1 MECSSLGPVAG
12 DNQLII
18 MRGGVTNS
26 SWPANYGARG
36 TTNERTIH
44 SAEPAHHFTALAAR
58 PGAPGPRRRCQVLG
72 GARDAALLLAGEL
85 RGRGR
90 ERQPPDR
97 DGAMRR
103 RRNTWA
109 VVLAAGDGTRLAS
122 LTADEQGNS
131 VPKQYCSLHGEASL
145 LQEALQRSR
154 PIAPRA
160 RRCVIVAERHRPHWQ
175 RLQWSLAE
183 ANLIVQPRNCGTAHG
198 ILLATLQILRRDP
211 QAHIVFLPADHHV
224 TDEAALARSLKQ
236 MATRQERELL
246 LLGIEPEEADPE
258 LGYIIPGA
266 AQSDGTRA
274 VQCFVEKPR
283 SELAQELI
291 SRGGL
296 WNSFIFASHGGD
308 LVDLLRAQMAGTVEA
323 MARAVADR
331 DAGALESLYAQLA
344 TVDFSRSIIQGAEHR
359 IRVLAASACGWSDL
373 GTPQRVNKAL
383 RRTANLSIMSPGRAA
398 AMPALIN
405 LARQLE
411 RAPLGA

>member
-1 MECSSLGPVAG
+1 
-12 DNQLII
+12 
-18 MRGGVTNS
+18 
-26 SWPANYGARG
+26 
-36 TTNERTIH
+36 
-44 SAEPAHHFTALAAR
+44 
-58 PGAPGPRRRCQVLG
+58 
-72 GARDAALLLAGEL
+72 
-85 RGRGR
+85 
-90 ERQPPDR
+90 
-97 DGAMRR
+97 MRR

-211 QAHIVFLPADHHV
+211 RAHIVFLPADHHV

-258 LGYIIPGA
+258 LGYIVPGA

-283 SELAQELI
+283 SEVAQELI

-296 WNSFIFASHGGD
+296 WNSFIFAAHGGD
-308 LVDLLRAQMAGTVEA
+308 LVDLLRAQMPDTVEA
-323 MARAVADR
+323 MARAVANR

-383 RRTANLSIMSPGRAA
+383 RRTANLSIMRPGRAA